1 MAIEVD
7 NLFQALDII
16 LDQRLQNMNYDKTDV
31 CIITDDRDAKNGHY
45 WVSPNN
51 GETRYEAFSES
62 EEYKKGES
70 VRVSILN
77 GDYTQKKFIVG
88 KYVVDDAITPITYV
102 SPLDTVIDVTGN
114 MISEA
119 KANAQY
125 GLISNGTVSEIP
137 IWSADLALDQSYK
150 DLQASGIYNTIS
162 LSANFKTLLDNYDMR
177 SGSFG
182 LRLDVYVKLNP
193 SSEKYIVRSVYMDSS
208 EMFGNPYAFTLY
220 SPQSRKY
227 DLSQLGAVEKLSLW
241 FYQRGDFSYY
251 DSNQRQTINI
261 DYKKIPRENILLRDI
276 KIGFGSDLTIVQD
289 NTIQA
294 FTTNSSTYR
303 LIVTKADNEK
313 GLGFLWYNKDKDN
326 QYLGYSDGIVDFEYE
341 NDEVVYTNKLDKN
354 QNKVTQ
360 DVLDENK
367 KAILE
372 FAKDDDG
379 NVILVSVLNN
389 DGYEISFDDLNIT
402 IDDAL
407 TALKQEVSELKTQLQ
422 NQYDNKEI
430 GLNEFLARN
439 ADINNYSQVK
449 ETYLRTDY
457 TNTEL
462 EQAIETERNAELESL
477 RIQYEAGTFGEGEE
491 GAEKYS
497 KEIAKVNALYN
508 NKRIELRN
516 YRVQKTYVL
525 QKKQQ
530 DVMIQKVAPY
540 DEFKYMEESE
550 TDARLTA
557 QAGKEGVPSDA
568 KSLKLSADLAE
579 VKPLMTKTFDLVT
592 KDLTAVLRQMRD
604 RTNSIADITTAL
616 NALLLTPTKD
626 AAGQIHGTERNNI
639 LAWYDFTDAMREEMY
654 SVYTELLE
662 YNYLH
667 QENLKKLPA
676 EQETDA
682 ILREKM
688 GEHLQAWNKS
698 DLYLNIQNSFK
709 SSLIPMITNFF
720 TNAQTTIDANYSGY
734 QGIYDTYKTK
744 ADKIIVQINE
754 NLNKMWAI
762 VEDNN
767 AIMVDMRPYNN
778 GRVYLDYNK
787 KDLSNYDNR
796 YAIYW
801 YRYEPGYTSDD
812 RLYPTEWKRLTTKA
826 DFGIDDSDEPV
837 YNFGLPIYDDFI
849 LRDGQYYFSDKVQG
863 TNVSAIRM
871 MDGQRVNE
879 KYKIV
884 LFYNHEMYES
894 NEVEFTN
901 LDDVVDPTT
910 ADKNDAIVI
919 THGTNSQDTYQ
930 SYGLSNFLVNAADA
944 SKVRE
949 LSVHYEGI
957 LAGDEAL
964 ANTQVY
970 WYIPNTATMLTC
982 DDTHLTKSVE
992 SGGLGFF
999 SDLNIPDEEKPDY
1012 SRSGYTCYYK
1022 TIGAETVEIT
1032 DDPETEEVESGEKV
1046 TAKASDLTFTYKI
1059 KDYYLSTSS
1068 RNEIFCKVVKD
1079 EYTFETSIIL
1089 AFTSLGTSGTDY
1101 TLAITPSTTQIATYA
1116 SGYLPLNIVL
1126 YDYKNNTVP
1135 MTTNLLS
1142 TVEGGASNFKLGWEG
1157 PTSYAFATLSGTD
1170 DNIVGANIQLVTQPQ
1185 DNNSLIYGILKATV
1199 DCPIEY
1205 TVNTEEDEQEDKEN
1219 ANKTA
1224 SRNATLTSYYPIPYS
1239 AGNYYIEGATTIVY
1253 DSMGSNPSYY
1263 KDPYKIFT
1271 CNTNE
1276 NLADKKIIRA
1286 GVESDKPKYDIL
1298 WRIVYY
1304 KKDKDG
1310 KVVKLDK
1317 NIHADYNICRSYMPT
1332 LNEKNGLNA
1341 SNMYMGNMDCWC
1353 AVECWL
1359 KDLETATYD
1368 TKYSL
1373 IWVQPIFI
1381 LQNRYPSPML
1391 NSWDGS
1397 LTIDK
1402 KNGTILSSLVGAGRK
1417 TRDNT
1422 FEGVLMGDIEG
1433 SAGIINAGNKSG
1445 LGIYGFNDGAQ
1456 SFGFNVDGTGFI
1468 GKSGRGRIL
1477 FDGNEGTIQ
1486 SASYTAD
1493 EEKPY
1498 GMKIDFDDGW
1508 LEMRGGLEY
1517 NNDDWANEVV
1527 SHYEEILAAKVFEVD
1542 PNTSALVETSKYV
1555 IDRNIMALEAQ
1566 KALLEKIK
1574 YDAAHQANMY
1584 IEGRAI
1590 AKKAKDNGEITQE
1603 EYQKLFDELYAKEQ
1617 EKKYYA
1623 MTTLKTASIG
1633 RGFSINDKDYKL
1645 TIEQYNA
1652 ILNEL
1657 DEYILAETYDGELK
1671 TDAEGRKFNYKSRYG
1686 TLSKALQEFETQGHK
1701 VLGDS
1706 EEASDV
1712 ALTEV
1717 EVTNQSHIRLD
1728 VKSPYF
1734 YIISEQG
1741 KRILNIGDDT
1751 GFDFEDYPY
1760 LQYSIEKFQRD
1771 RDGTILLV
1779 NLTDETGSTIKIED
1793 IDEAKEL
1800 LNSECS
1806 ILRSDA
1812 YNRFQTKKSI
1822 TQKDYDNICLDI
1834 EDYRTKKL
1842 AYLNTWTE
1850 ENAETFIDK
1859 TYEIEYIQKTG
1870 FIGTGTQKT
1879 NWLEPY
1885 GKNLSKGYYLK
1896 SNDFTYTAFSKED
1909 GTASGQG
1916 SGFLLDLTNGY
1927 INAFNLSLASK
1938 NIFIDSSNG
1947 ADPFL
1952 IVKDND
1958 GCNLIYAGQTDF
1970 YLQSHTYSRY
1980 VLGDR
1985 LTDKDGKDY
1994 YYPGMKF
2001 RTYADGDDYNFLFDI
2016 RGNYQSVINISK
2028 DAFYLQTDN
2037 YLERE
2042 FNKDTGKT
2050 TKYGKGIKIDLQD
2063 GLIDAYDFIIRGES
2077 SSNATGGSYLL
2088 LDSATPQFTVHLNLP
2103 DSDGIIDLDL
2113 IHISPDDFVMH
2124 SANWLETTTQTTS
2137 QPTAKMKGGFN
2148 IRNGPGTN
2156 HSIIGYSSEGKRVP
2170 IYEGPTSGEGATNWY
2185 RIGEG
2190 QWIAGSALSDF
2201 KDGGTVNKTYGTGME
2216 IDLNDGK
2223 IIAYNENNAGREFL
2237 INSLHST
2244 YPIQLGDIGNYNFQ
2258 IGWDGSLRG
2267 GSIYAWSIDASG
2279 TATFNRLNANGGS
2292 LSWMYIGNATITDA
2306 TITTGTIAGISFDSG
2321 GLTAGN
2327 WTLSSAGL
2335 SNTTIG
2341 TLVIKTQWLIS
2352 AMAGARD
2359 TITITVG
2366 GVNAYGKTTTSQDE
2380 VTVYI
2385 PEMSFTTKNRYYH
2398 SIAYYKRPIEY
2409 YGSDPGND
2417 GGATQ
2422 LDP

>member
-16 LDQRLQNMNYDKTDV
+16 LDQRLQNMNYDKTDI
-31 CIITDDRDAKNGHY
+31 CIITDDKDAKNGHY

-51 GETRYEAFSES
+51 GETRYEAYSES

-162 LSANFKTLLDNYDMR
+162 LSAKFKTLLDNYDMR

-251 DSNQRQTINI
+251 DSNQRQTVNI
-261 DYKKIPRENILLRDI
+261 DYKKIPRENILLKEI
-276 KIGFGSDLTIVQD
+276 KIGFGSDLTVVQD

-294 FTTNSSTYR
+294 FTTNSPTYR

-313 GLGFLWYNKDKDN
+313 GLGFLWYNKDENN
-326 QYLGYSDGIVDFEYE
+326 QYLGYSDGIVDFEYKDG
-341 NDEVVYTNKLDKN
+341 NVVYTNKLDKN
-354 QNKVTQ
+354 WNKVTQ

-367 KAILE
+367 RAILE
-372 FAKDDDG
+372 FAKDDKD
-379 NVILVSVLNN
+379 NVILVSVLDD
-389 DGYEISFDDLNIT
+389 DGYEISFDDLKIT
-402 IDDAL
+402 ID
-407 TALKQEVSELKTQLQ
+407 TALSILANEVRNLKLQLQ
-422 NQYDNKEI
+422 TQYDNEEI
-430 GLNEFLARN
+430 GLNEFISRTS
-439 ADINNYSQVK
+439 DVDNYERVK
-449 ETYLRTDY
+449 RAYLNTDY
-457 TNTEL
+457 SNEEL
-462 EQAIETERNAELESL
+462 EQAIENQRNAELENVRL
-477 RIQYEAGTFGEGEE
+477 QFEAGAFGEGDE
-491 GAEKYS
+491 ANQRYT
-497 KEIAKVNALYN
+497 KETEKVNELYN
-508 NKRIELRN
+508 NKRTELRN

-550 TDARLTA
+550 TDVRLTA
-557 QAGKEGVPSDA
+557 QTGKEGVPSDA

-579 VKPLMTKTFDLVT
+579 IKPLMTKTFNLVT
-592 KDLTAVLRQMRD
+592 KDLTAALRQMRD
-604 RTNSIADITTAL
+604 RTSSISDITTAL

-639 LAWYDFTDAMREEMY
+639 LAWYDFTDAMKEEMY

-682 ILREKM
+682 NLRKKM
-688 GEHLQAWNKS
+688 GEHLQAWDES
-698 DLYLNIQNSFK
+698 DLYLSIQNSFK

-720 TNAQTTIDANYSGY
+720 TNAQTIIDANYSGY

-754 NLNKMWAI
+754 NLNKMWTI

-767 AIMVDMRPYNN
+767 AIMLGMRPYNN
-778 GRVYLDYNK
+778 SRTYLDYNK

-826 DFGIDDSDEPV
+826 DFGIDESDELV
-837 YNFGLPIYDDFI
+837 YNFGLPIYDDFV
-849 LRDGQYYFSDKVQG
+849 LKDGQYYFSDKVQG

-879 KYKIV
+879 KYKVV

-964 ANTQVY
+964 VNTQVY

-982 DDTHLTKSVE
+982 DDKHLTE
-992 SGGLGFF
+992 TLGFY
-999 SDLNIPDEEKPDY
+999 SDLNIADGEKPDY
-1012 SRSGYTCYYK
+1012 SRNGYTCYYK
-1022 TIGAETVEIT
+1022 TIGSETVKIT

-1079 EYTFETSIIL
+1079 EYTFETSIVL

-1126 YDYKNNTVP
+1126 YDYKNDTIP

-1142 TVEGGASNFKLGWEG
+1142 TVKDGASNFKLGWEG
-1157 PTSYAFATLSGTD
+1157 PTSYGFAPLSDTD

-1185 DNNSLIYGILKATV
+1185 DNNSLIYGVLKATV

-1205 TVNTEEDEQEDKEN
+1205 TVNTEEDEQENKEN

-1224 SRNATLTSYYPIPYS
+1224 SRNVTLTSYHPIPYS

-1276 NLADKKIIRA
+1276 NLAEKKIIRA
-1286 GVESDKPKYDIL
+1286 GVESDKLKYDIL

-1341 SNMYMGNMDCWC
+1341 SNMYMSNMDCWC

-1433 SAGIINAGNKSG
+1433 SAGIVNAGNKSG

-1477 FDGNEGTIQ
+1477 FDGNDGVIQ

-1493 EEKPY
+1493 EDKPY
-1498 GMKIDFDDGW
+1498 GMKLDFDDGW

-1517 NNDDWANEVV
+1517 DNDDWANEVV
-1527 SHYEEILAAKVFEVD
+1527 NHYQEILAAKVYEVD
-1542 PNTSALVETSKYV
+1542 ESTQTLVETTKYV
-1555 IDRNIMALEAQ
+1555 IDRAIMDLDAQ
-1566 KALLEKIK
+1566 RALLEKIR
-1574 YDAAHQANMY
+1574 YDAQHQVNMY
-1584 IEGRAI
+1584 IEGRNI
-1590 AKKAKDNGEITQE
+1590 ALKARDAGEITQDQ
-1603 EYQKLFDELYAKEQ
+1603 YQELFDKLYEREQ

-1623 MTTLKTASIG
+1623 MTTLENAKLAK
-1633 RGFSINDKDYKL
+1633 GFSINDGEYEL
-1645 TIEQYNA
+1645 SLEQYNA

-1657 DEYILAETYDGELK
+1657 DEFILAETYDGDYK
-1671 TDAEGRKFNYKSRYG
+1671 TDVEGRKFNYKSRYG

-1701 VLGDS
+1701 VLGDAQES
-1706 EEASDV
+1706 KDV

-1760 LQYSIEKFQRD
+1760 LQYTIERFKRQN
-1771 RDGTILLV
+1771 DGTIILV
-1779 NLTDETGSTIKIED
+1779 NLTDEAGEAIKIED
-1793 IDEAKEL
+1793 IDEAKFL
-1800 LNSECS
+1800 LESEYS
-1806 ILRSDA
+1806 ILMSNISDLL
-1812 YNRFQTKKSI
+1812 YTKKII
-1822 TQKDYDNICLDI
+1822 TQQDYDNMYADI
-1834 EDYRTKKL
+1834 TDYRTKKL
-1842 AYLNTWTE
+1842 EYLDTWTE
-1850 ENAETFIDK
+1850 ETAEDFVDK
-1859 TYEIEYIQKTG
+1859 TYVVEYIQKTG

-1909 GTASGQG
+1909 GVASQQG
-1916 SGFLLDLTNGY
+1916 SGFLLDLTNGH
-1927 INAFNLSLASK
+1927 INAFNLNIASK
-1938 NIFIDSSNG
+1938 NIFIDSSLN
-1947 ADPFL
+1947 ANPFF
-1952 IVKDND
+1952 IIKDD
-1958 GCNLIYAGQTDF
+1958 HGHNLFYAGTEDY
-1970 YLQSHTYSRY
+1970 YLKTCNYKQREA
-1980 VLGDR
+1980 
-1985 LTDKDGKDY
+1985 DKDDNTVNYGS
-1994 YYPGMKF
+1994 GM
-2001 RTYADGDDYNFLFDI
+2001 
-2016 RGNYQSVINISK
+2016 
-2028 DAFYLQTDN
+2028 
-2037 YLERE
+2037 
-2042 FNKDTGKT
+2042 
-2050 TKYGKGIKIDLQD
+2050 KIDLQNNQ
-2063 GLIDAYDFIIRGES
+2063 IDAYDFMLRGEQS
-2077 SSNATGGSYLL
+2077 VDNYAGSYLKLSSAPELIVHLKDASKNYNLHILHLDTSNFL
-2088 LDSATPQFTVHLNLP
+2088 LQSKNWNSNIVTETEEDVLFGYLNSATLN
-2103 DSDGIIDLDL
+2103 
-2113 IHISPDDFVMH
+2113 
-2124 SANWLETTTQTTS
+2124 QR
-2137 QPTAKMKGGFN
+2137 K
-2148 IRNGPGTN
+2148 GPGLDYAKATSALGPN
-2156 HSIIGYSSEGKRVP
+2156 IHVRIYGEQDGWYSLVEGNPIG
-2170 IYEGPTSGEGATNWY
+2170 TSDARWVCRYYNDAEAWTTY
-2185 RIGEG
+2185 TKTVTTKS
-2190 QWIAGSALSDF
+2190 GSA
-2201 KDGGTVNKTYGTGME
+2201 TGAQFD
-2216 IDLNDGK
+2216 IYNGK
-2223 IIAYNENNAGREFL
+2223 IEMNRGDTQSLL
-2237 INSLHST
+2237 IDSQHST
-2244 YPIQLGDIGNYNFQ
+2244 YPLQLGVVNDTGLRNFRV
-2258 IGWDGSLRG
+2258 GWDGSLYG
-2267 GSIYAWSIDASG
+2267 GSTDPWSISASG
-2279 TATFNRLNANGGS
+2279 RAEFSYIKAHSGSLSYMNLWSVDINTAEITNVTIDDADITNADITSGTIGGITINEGSIEGTNWSLTSEGATFNAITMNGAIFKPGK
-2292 LSWMYIGNATITDA
+2292 
-2306 TITTGTIAGISFDSG
+2306 ISFSRIGSNFPSG
-2321 GLTAGN
+2321 MGPGSN
-2327 WTLSSAGL
+2327 AGL
-2335 SNTTIG
+2335 SFTYVSDISSPYKTYLYDKNGNAIVDSSGNAAHVVTGLVWTESYQQYSNVTAQVIG
-2341 TLVIKTQWLIS
+2341 YEL
-2352 AMAGARD
+2352 
-2359 TITITVG
+2359 
-2366 GVNAYGKTTTSQDE
+2366 E
-2380 VTVYI
+2380 
-2385 PEMSFTTKNRYYH
+2385 E
-2398 SIAYYKRPIEY
+2398 EE
-2409 YGSDPGND
+2409 
-2417 GGATQ
+2417 
-2422 LDP
+2422 